1 MKLKKLYC
9 ILLAILIAG
18 SCGMTSVYAA
28 APENATP
35 KLSVGQVTADKG
47 QEVILPVCISDNPGF
62 AGIRL
67 DVEYDT
73 EIFSLVTEDEEG
85 NSVDAIEK
93 GDVLDVLDSG
103 HLFSKEIEKGC
114 QIFWWNETDKN
125 TDGTLFLIHLKV
137 SEDAE
142 YGKYPI
148 NISYY
153 PKDTGNEKENL
164 VEFTCQNGMVEIKST
179 ESMVYGG
186 TVKIKAGQTIDYP
199 VYIKNN
205 PGISS
210 IMVYVRALGDNLQA
224 VTDND
229 GMIIAE
235 RGSFS
240 EKGTVLANDYLSGW
254 KILWY
259 TTEGDQHNDG
269 SVFTLKIKADEEI
282 EESDIAV
289 SVVCMPDNTTNS
301 EGNKVS
307 IDKVV
312 RGTLKARAI
321 RYGDIDDNMQVDF
334 TDAIWLKRYI
344 AGWTGYENVDTKIAD
359 LNGDGKVDLNDA
371 IILEKHIAGDSRYS
385 DLPVVY

>member
-1 MKLKKLYC
+1 
-9 ILLAILIAG
+9 
-18 SCGMTSVYAA
+18 MTSVYAVA
-28 APENATP
+28 SENATP
-35 KLSVGQVTADKG
+35 QLSVGQITADKG

-93 GDVLDVLDSG
+93 GDVLDVFDSG

-125 TDGTLFLIHLKV
+125 TDGTLFLIHLKI

-179 ESMVYGG
+179 ESMIYGG

-224 VTDND
+224 VTDD
-229 GMIIAE
+229 EGMIVAE
-235 RGSFS
+235 RGTFS

-269 SVFTLKIKADEEI
+269 SVFTLKLKADEEI
-282 EESDIAV
+282 EEGDISVAV
-289 SVVCMPDNTTNS
+289 TCMPGNTTDS
-301 EGNKVS
+301 AGNKVS
-307 IDKVV
+307 IDKVA
-312 RGTLKARAI
+312 RGTLEVRTI
-321 RYGDIDDNMQVDF
+321 RYGDIDNNMQVDF
-334 TDAIWLKRYI
+334 IDAIWLKRYVS
-344 AGWTGYENVDTKIAD
+344 GWSGYENIDAEIAD
-359 LNGDGKVDLNDA
+359 LNCDGKVNLKDVA
-371 IILEKHIAGDSRYS
+371 ILERHISGWNGYDK
-385 DLPVVY
+385 LPAAVQ

>member
-1 MKLKKLYC
+1 
-9 ILLAILIAG
+9 
-18 SCGMTSVYAA
+18 MTSVYAA

-35 KLSVGQVTADKG
+35 KLFVGQIAADKG
-47 QEVILPVCISDNPGF
+47 QEVVLPVCISDNPGL
-62 AGIRL
+62 AGIRM

-85 NSVDAIEK
+85 NSIDAIEK
-93 GDVLDVLDSG
+93 GDVLDSG

-114 QIFWWNETDKN
+114 QIFWWNETDKK

-164 VEFTCQNGMVEIKST
+164 VEFICQNGMVEIKST

-210 IMVYVRALGDNLQA
+210 IMVYLRVLGDNLQA
-224 VTDND
+224 VTDD
-229 GMIIAE
+229 EGTIIAE
-235 RGSFS
+235 RGTFS
-240 EKGTVLANDYLSGW
+240 EKGEVLANNYLYGW

-269 SVFTLKIKADEEI
+269 SIFTLKLKAPEDIKEGDI
-282 EESDIAV
+282 EV
-289 SVVCMPDNTTNS
+289 SVICMQDNTTDS
-301 EGNKVS
+301 AGNKVS
-307 IDKVV
+307 IDKVA

-334 TDAIWLKRYI
+334 IDAIWLKRYI
-344 AGWTGYENVDTKIAD
+344 AGWTGYEKVDTQIAD
-359 LNGDGKVDLNDA
+359 LNGDGKVNLYDA

-385 DLPVVY
+385 SLPVAY